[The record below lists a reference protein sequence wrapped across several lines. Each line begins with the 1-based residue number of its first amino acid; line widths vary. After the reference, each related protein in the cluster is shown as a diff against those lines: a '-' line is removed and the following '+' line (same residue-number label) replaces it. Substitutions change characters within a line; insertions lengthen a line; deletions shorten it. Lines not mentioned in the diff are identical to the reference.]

1 MLLKLCK
8 GLWGVLMLTGWV
20 RLESSMMISKLNNLL
35 TSVCTAMS
43 EIDLWHLLFKLQF
56 DWTQQPVPN
65 GVIWS
70 QYVYLCYVWCHEL
83 THWHRTPTTVGVTQ
97 VQLWILFK
105 SSNSC
110 TWRTIID
117 YKSFCTCCS
126 LTFWQLH
133 KLQSSHIKLFHIINS
148 STTCGCIWSLEKP
161 PTVCLVRDV
170 CYGIYSTYACVKCWS
185 SQPLCYVRLHAAAW
199 CVVNEQQTEQPS
211 PKYTT
216 FTDQQQTSTAESG
229 SAAMHVRVMTEWYSW

>member
-8 GLWGVLMLTGWV
+8 GLWVVLMLTGWV
-20 RLESSMMISKLNNLL
+20 RLESSMMNNLL
-35 TSVCTAMS
+35 TSVCTAVS

-56 DWTQQPVPN
+56 NWTQQPVPN

-83 THWHRTPTTVGVTQ
+83 THWHRTPTTVCVTQ

-110 TWRTIID
+110 TWRKIID

-148 STTCGCIWSLEKP
+148 STTCDCIWSRWKNLLQFAWLETSVMVNTPHKP
-161 PTVCLVRDV
+161 MWNADPQSLCAMWDYTLHCSMMCCQWTTNWTAFSEVHHIRRPTTN
-170 CYGIYSTYACVKCWS
+170 IYCW
-185 SQPLCYVRLHAAAW
+185 
-199 CVVNEQQTEQPS
+199 
-211 PKYTT
+211 
-216 FTDQQQTSTAESG
+216 
-229 SAAMHVRVMTEWYSW
+229 EW